1 MTLLRTL
8 AAAATALT
16 IGMTAMPASAGSSF
30 NFGFGFGSNF
40 DDHFPVICMT
50 DYQIRNYFADRGYYD
65 VKLNVPNE
73 QRIQVKASRDGAT
86 YLIRFNFCTSRIID
100 SQRIS

>member
-1 MTLLRTL
+1 MSFVRTV
-8 AAAATALT
+8 AAVATAAL

-30 NFGFGFGSNF
+30 SFGFGFGSNF

-50 DYQIRNYFADRGYYD
+50 DYQIRNYFADRGYYE

-86 YLIRFNFCTSRIID
+86 YLIRFNFCTSRIINT
-100 SQRIS
+100 QRIS